1 MKLTLS
7 ESDIRKV
14 IANTLREAGFDRA
27 QSGVSGGTTAR
38 ASKKGDLEI
47 FVPAGAQFI
56 HPIVKNLDGNTP
68 RLGSVPQEDREITV
82 DGVTKTA
89 HHRGY
94 DVPMPEGYPIVSVAA
109 GKVVLAKSGSPSAG
123 NYIVIRHTN
132 NLVAS
137 MQYTAYMHLSGFDI
151 TQGDSV
157 AAGQLIGRSGNTG
170 KSTGP
175 HLHFQI
181 GGKPDTREHSFEKIK
196 YDTFFRGC
204 KQASYSPSGK
214 NRPEEEQTGREKR
227 LARRQDRRDRRQDR
241 RDARQSGEEE
251 AEASSDSTSV

>member
-27 QSGVSGGTTAR
+27 QSGVGGGTTAR

-47 FVPAGAQFI
+47 FVPAAAQFI

-68 RLGSVPQEDREITV
+68 GLGSTPQKDRKITV
-82 DGVTKTA
+82 DGETKTA

-94 DVPMPEGYPIVSVAA
+94 DIAMPEGYPIVSVAA

-132 NLVAS
+132 SLVANL
-137 MQYTAYMHLSGFDI
+137 QYTAYMHLSGFDI
-151 TQGDSV
+151 TQGDTV

-181 GGKPDTREHSFEKIK
+181 GGGPDTREHS
-196 YDTFFRGC
+196 YDKSQYDAFFSDC
-204 KQASYSPSGK
+204 KHASYSPSGK
-214 NRPEEEQTGREKR
+214 NRPDEEQTGRDKR
-227 LARRQDRRDRRQDR
+227 LARRKARQDRRQDR
-241 RDARQSGEEE
+241 KAARQGGE
-251 AEASSDSTSV
+251 AETNASRDSSSV